1 MEIDCDFKKNALS
14 TVNAIPYKEQIL
26 EIRSRLR
33 GDVSHLTEG
42 ALNKTR
48 VEASGDLSSMPIHM
62 ADLGSDAYEQEF
74 SLDMVKAEE
83 DTLGEIQA
91 ALERI
96 NAGVYG
102 ACTSCGSKV
111 KKARLNAIP
120 FAQFCIDCATEREQH

>member
-1 MEIDCDFKKNALS
+1 MESDRDSKKNALTEVES
-14 TVNAIPYKEQIL
+14 LPFKEKIL
-26 EIRSRLR
+26 EIRHRMR
-33 GDVSHLTEG
+33 GDVTHLTEG

-62 ADLGSDAYEQEF
+62 ADLGTDAYEQEF

-96 NAGVYG
+96 EAGVYG

-120 FAQFCIDCATEREQH
+120 FTPFCINCATEQEQH